1 MSVIACSFP
10 SPYYLSLSH
19 PYGCL
24 SGISRSNNNKNS
36 TIVNFLFR
44 IAALAPKKTTT
55 KKPHTQSF
63 PSEGLF
69 FTTKA
74 ANHFLF
80 EHVTLGD
87 IGGREGVEISV
98 GSFYAGYPLDF
109 KEGKLTNTSLF
120 VSVHLI

>member
-1 MSVIACSFP
+1 MSVIACCFP

-44 IAALAPKKTTT
+44 IAALAPKN
-55 KKPHTQSF
+55 TQSF

-120 VSVHLI
+120 VSVQLI